1 MPPVG
6 RSNFPA
12 TLDYEMIIYRNLN
25 AIQPLPNAV
34 VTSGTFD
41 GVHRGHQTILARL
54 TEVAKASGGES
65 VLITYW
71 PHPRTVVSNDS
82 QNLKLLTTLDEK
94 IALLDQAG
102 VEHLVIIPFT
112 RSFSQLTSEEYIRQI
127 LMDKIGTQ
135 KLVIGYDHRFGRDRE
150 GGFEYIKQHQS
161 EYGFEVEEIPRQDV
175 EAVGVSSSK
184 IRAALNEGDVAIASR
199 FLGRP
204 YSLTGTIVKG
214 RQLGRTIG
222 FPTANMQVDDV
233 AKLVPANGVYAVDVE
248 YAGQTLGGMLNIGFR
263 PTVAGTDQSIE
274 TYIFDFDKDIYGEH
288 MTLRFRAFLRPEQ
301 KFDGLPALVA
311 QLKKDEEAARE
322 KLNSQSIF

>member
-1 MPPVG
+1 
-6 RSNFPA
+6 
-12 TLDYEMIIYRNLN
+12 MIIYQGLDD
-25 AIQPLPNAV
+25 IQPLPNAV

-54 TEVAKASGGES
+54 TEVAKASNGES

-82 QNLKLLTTLDEK
+82 QNLRLLTTLDEK
-94 IALLDQAG
+94 ASLIDQAG
-102 VEHLVIIPFT
+102 VDHLVIIPFT
-112 RSFSQLTSEEYIRQI
+112 RSFSHLTSEEYINQI
-127 LMDKIGTQ
+127 LIEKIGTK

-150 GGFEYIKQHQS
+150 GGFEYIKAHQH

-175 EAVGVSSSK
+175 DAVGVSSSK
-184 IRAALNEGDVAIASR
+184 IRAALNEGNIRTANQ
-199 FLGRP
+199 FLDRP

-222 FPTANMQVDDV
+222 FPTANMQVDDA
-233 AKLVPANGVYAVDVE
+233 AKLIPANGVYAVSVE
-248 YAGQTLGGMLNIGFR
+248 YGGQTLGGMLNIGFR
-263 PTVAGTDQSIE
+263 PTVAGTHQTIE

-288 MTLRFRAFLRPEQ
+288 MTLRFREFLRPEQ

-311 QLKKDEEAARE
+311 QLKRDEEAARAV
-322 KLNSQSIF
+322 L

>member
-1 MPPVG
+1 
-6 RSNFPA
+6 
-12 TLDYEMIIYRNLN
+12 MIIYRGLDD
-25 AIQPLPNAV
+25 IPPLENAV

-41 GVHRGHQTILARL
+41 GVHRGHQTILSRL
-54 TEVAKASGGES
+54 TEVARASNGES

-94 IALLDQAG
+94 IDLLDQAG
-102 VEHLVIIPFT
+102 VDHLVVIPFT

-127 LMDKIGTQ
+127 LIDKIGTK

-150 GGFEYIKQHQS
+150 GGFDYIKAHQR

-175 EAVGVSSSK
+175 EAIGVSSSK
-184 IRAALNEGDVAIASR
+184 IRTALNEGNVHTANR

-222 FPTANMQVDDV
+222 FPTANLQVDDP

-263 PTVAGTDQSIE
+263 PTVAGTHQTIE

-288 MTLRFRAFLRPEQ
+288 MTLKFREFLRPEQ
-301 KFDGLPALVA
+301 KFEGLPALVA
-311 QLKKDEEAARE
+311 QLKRDEETARE
-322 KLNSQSIF
+322 VLRGEG

>member
-1 MPPVG
+1 MMVHYG
-6 RSNFPA
+6 
-12 TLDYEMIIYRNLN
+12 LDDL
-25 AIQPLPNAV
+25 QPLPYAV

-54 TEVAKASGGES
+54 TEVARTNGGQS

-94 IALLDQAG
+94 IELLEQAG
-102 VEHLVIIPFT
+102 VDHLVVIPFT

-127 LMDKIGTQ
+127 LIEKIGTQ

-150 GGFEYIKQHQS
+150 GGFDYIKAHQA
-161 EYGFEVEEIPRQDV
+161 EYGFGVEEIPRQDV

-184 IRAALNEGDVAIASR
+184 IRAALNEGYVQIANR

-214 RQLGRTIG
+214 QQLGRTIG
-222 FPTANMQVDDV
+222 FPTANMQVDDPI
-233 AKLVPANGVYAVDVE
+233 KLIPANGVYAVFVLHG
-248 YAGQTLGGMLNIGFR
+248 GQTYGGMLNIGFR
-263 PTVAGTDQSIE
+263 PTVAGTHQTIE
-274 TYIFDFDKDIYGEH
+274 TYIFDFDKEIYGEH
-288 MTLRFRAFLRPEQ
+288 MTLEFYEFLRPEK
-301 KFDGLPALVA
+301 KFDGLPALVN
-311 QLKKDEEAARE
+311 QLKRDDLSARIA
-322 KLNSQSIF
+322 LATASR

>member
-1 MPPVG
+1 
-6 RSNFPA
+6 
-12 TLDYEMIIYRNLN
+12 MIIYRGLDD
-25 AIQPLPNAV
+25 IQPLTNAV

-41 GVHRGHQTILARL
+41 GVHLGHQTILARL
-54 TEVAKASGGES
+54 TEVAKASNGES

-94 IALLDQAG
+94 IEFIDQAG
-102 VEHLVIIPFT
+102 VDNLIIIPFT

-127 LMDKIGTQ
+127 LLDKIGTK

-150 GGFEYIKQHQS
+150 GGFEYIKSHQRD
-161 EYGFEVEEIPRQDV
+161 YGFEVEEIPRQDV

-184 IRAALNEGDVAIASR
+184 IRMALSQGNVSTANR

-204 YSLTGTIVKG
+204 YTLTGTIVKG

-222 FPTANMQVDDV
+222 FPTANMQVDDA

-248 YAGQTLGGMLNIGFR
+248 YGGQTLGGMLNIGFR
-263 PTVAGTDQSIE
+263 PTVAGTNQTIE

-288 MTLRFRAFLRPEQ
+288 MTLKFKEFLRPEQ

-311 QLKKDEEAARE
+311 QLKRDEETARE
-322 KLNSQSIF
+322 VLSGSSR

>member
-1 MPPVG
+1 
-6 RSNFPA
+6 
-12 TLDYEMIIYRNLN
+12 MIIYKGLDD
-25 AIQPLPNAV
+25 IQPLPNAV

-41 GVHRGHQTILARL
+41 GVHLGHQTILSRL

-82 QNLKLLTTLDEK
+82 QNLRLLTTLDEK
-94 IALLDQAG
+94 IELLDQAG
-102 VEHLVIIPFT
+102 VDHLVVIPFT
-112 RSFSQLTSEEYIRQI
+112 RSFSELTSEEYIRQI
-127 LMDKIGTQ
+127 LIGKIGTR

-150 GGFEYIKQHQS
+150 GGFDYIQAHQS

-184 IRAALNEGDVAIASR
+184 IRAALNEGNVQTANR
-199 FLGRP
+199 FLGRL
-204 YSLTGTIVKG
+204 YSLNGTVVKG

-222 FPTANMQVDDV
+222 FPTANLQVDDPS
-233 AKLVPANGVYAVDVE
+233 KLIPANGVYAVDVE

-263 PTVAGTDQSIE
+263 PTVAGTNQTIE

-288 MTLRFRAFLRPEQ
+288 ITLKFKEFLRPEQ
-301 KFDGLPALVA
+301 KFNGLPALVA
-311 QLKKDEEAARE
+311 QLKRDEESARTI
-322 KLNSQSIF
+322 LNQ

>member
-1 MPPVG
+1 
-6 RSNFPA
+6 
-12 TLDYEMIIYRNLN
+12 MIIHRGLDT
-25 AIQPLPNAV
+25 IQPLPNAV

-41 GVHRGHQTILARL
+41 GVHRGHQTILKRL
-54 TEVAKASGGES
+54 AEVAKASGGES

-94 IALLDQAG
+94 IDLLDQAG

-112 RSFSQLTSEEYIRQI
+112 RSFSELTSEEYIRQI
-127 LMDKIGTQ
+127 LIEKIGTK

-150 GGFEYIKQHQS
+150 GGFDYIRAHQS

-175 EAVGVSSSK
+175 EAIGVSSSK
-184 IRAALNEGDVAIASR
+184 IRAALIEGNVHTANL
-199 FLGRP
+199 FLGRS
-204 YSLTGTIVKG
+204 YTLTGTIVKG

-233 AKLVPANGVYAVDVE
+233 AKLVPANGVYAVEVE
-248 YAGQTLGGMLNIGFR
+248 YGGQTLGGMLNIGFR
-263 PTVAGTDQSIE
+263 PTVAGTNQTIE

-288 MTLRFRAFLRPEQ
+288 LTLKFREFLRPEQ

-311 QLKKDEEAARE
+311 QLKRDEEAARE
-322 KLNSQSIF
+322 MLGYNR

>member
-1 MPPVG
+1 
-6 RSNFPA
+6 
-12 TLDYEMIIYRNLN
+12 MIIYQGLDD
-25 AIQPLPNAV
+25 IQPLPNAV

-94 IALLDQAG
+94 SDLIDQAG
-102 VEHLVIIPFT
+102 VEHLVLIPFT
-112 RSFSQLTSEEYIRQI
+112 RSFSQLTSEEYINQI
-127 LMDKIGTQ
+127 LIEKIGTK

-150 GGFEYIKQHQS
+150 GGFEYIKAHQH

-175 EAVGVSSSK
+175 DAVGVSSSK
-184 IRAALNEGDVAIASR
+184 IRSALNEGNIRTANQ

-222 FPTANMQVDDV
+222 FPTANMQVDDA
-233 AKLVPANGVYAVDVE
+233 AKLVPANGVYAVAVE
-248 YAGQTLGGMLNIGFR
+248 YGGQTLGGMLNIGFR
-263 PTVAGTDQSIE
+263 PTVAGTHQTIE

-288 MTLRFRAFLRPEQ
+288 MTLRFREFLRPEQ

-311 QLKKDEEAARE
+311 QLKQDEEAARAV
-322 KLNSQSIF
+322 L

>member
-1 MPPVG
+1 
-6 RSNFPA
+6 
-12 TLDYEMIIYRNLN
+12 MIIYTGLDD
-25 AIQPLPNAV
+25 IQPLANAV

-41 GVHRGHQTILARL
+41 GVHRGHQTILSRL
-54 TEVAKASGGES
+54 TEVARASGGES

-94 IALLDQAG
+94 IELLDQAG
-102 VEHLVIIPFT
+102 VDHLVVIPFT
-112 RSFSQLTSEEYIRQI
+112 RSFSELTSEEYIRQI
-127 LMDKIGTQ
+127 LIDKIGTK

-150 GGFEYIKQHQS
+150 GGFDYIQAHQS
-161 EYGFEVEEIPRQDV
+161 EYGFEVEEIPRQDI

-184 IRAALNEGDVAIASR
+184 IRAALNEGNVHTANR
-199 FLGRP
+199 FLGRL
-204 YSLTGTIVKG
+204 YSLTGTVVKG

-222 FPTANMQVDDV
+222 FPTANLQVDDPS
-233 AKLVPANGVYAVDVE
+233 KLIPANGVYAVDVD

-263 PTVAGTDQSIE
+263 PTVAGTNQTIE

-288 MTLRFRAFLRPEQ
+288 ITLKFREFLRPEQ

-311 QLKKDEEAARE
+311 QLKRDEESARSI
-322 KLNSQSIF
+322 LNQ

>member
-1 MPPVG
+1 
-6 RSNFPA
+6 
-12 TLDYEMIIYRNLN
+12 MIIYKGLDDVL
-25 AIQPLPNAV
+25 PLPNAV

-41 GVHRGHQTILARL
+41 GVHRGHQTILTRL
-54 TEVAKASGGES
+54 AEVAQASGGES

-94 IALLDQAG
+94 IELLDQAG
-102 VEHLVIIPFT
+102 VDHLIVIPFT
-112 RSFSQLTSEEYIRQI
+112 RSFSELTSEEYVRQI
-127 LMDKIGTQ
+127 LIEKIGTK

-150 GGFEYIKQHQS
+150 GGFDYIQAHQS

-184 IRAALNEGDVAIASR
+184 IRAALNEGNVHTANL

-222 FPTANMQVDDV
+222 FPTANMQVDDPS
-233 AKLVPANGVYAVDVE
+233 KLIPANGVYAVSVE

-263 PTVAGTDQSIE
+263 PTVAGTNQTIE

-288 MTLRFRAFLRPEQ
+288 MTLRFTEFLRPEQ
-301 KFDGLPALVA
+301 KFEGLPALVA
-311 QLKKDEEAARE
+311 QLKRDEEAARAILQ
-322 KLNSQSIF
+322 KDV

>member
-1 MPPVG
+1 
-6 RSNFPA
+6 
-12 TLDYEMIIYRNLN
+12 MIIYRSLKD
-25 AIQPLPNAV
+25 IQPLENAV

-94 IALLDQAG
+94 IDLLDQAG
-102 VEHLVIIPFT
+102 VEHLLIIPFT

-127 LMDKIGTQ
+127 LLDKIGTK

-150 GGFEYIKQHQS
+150 GGFDYIKKHQH

-184 IRAALNEGDVAIASR
+184 IRAALNEGHVHTANL
-199 FLGRP
+199 FLGRA
-204 YSLTGTIVKG
+204 YNLTGTIVKG

-222 FPTANMQVDDV
+222 FPTANLQVDDP

-263 PTVAGTDQSIE
+263 PTVAGTHQTIE
-274 TYIFDFDKDIYGEH
+274 TYIFDFEKDIYGEH
-288 MTLRFRAFLRPEQ
+288 MTLRFREFLRPEQ
-301 KFDGLPALVA
+301 KFEGLPALVA
-311 QLKKDEEAARE
+311 QLKRDEEAARAI
-322 KLNSQSIF
+322 LRNQNP

>member
-1 MPPVG
+1 MIVYRG
-6 RSNFPA
+6 
-12 TLDYEMIIYRNLN
+12 LDDL
-25 AIQPLPNAV
+25 QPLANAV

-41 GVHRGHQTILARL
+41 GVHRGHQTILTRL
-54 TEVAKASGGES
+54 AEVAKASNGPS

-82 QNLKLLTTLDEK
+82 QDLKLLTTLDEK
-94 IALLDQAG
+94 IELIDQAG
-102 VEHLVIIPFT
+102 VDYLVVIPFT
-112 RSFSQLTSEEYIRQI
+112 RSFSQLSSGEYIRQI
-127 LMDKIGTQ
+127 LIEKIGTR

-150 GGFEYIKQHQS
+150 GGFDYIQAHQS

-175 EAVGVSSSK
+175 QAVGVSSSK
-184 IRAALNEGDVAIASR
+184 IRAALNEGNIQTANR

-222 FPTANMQVDDV
+222 FPTANMQVDD
-233 AKLVPANGVYAVDVE
+233 ANKLIPANGVYAVEVD
-248 YAGQTLGGMLNIGFR
+248 YGGQLLGGMLNIGFR
-263 PTVAGTDQSIE
+263 PTVAGTNQTIE

-288 MTLRFRAFLRPEQ
+288 LTLRFRDFLRPEQ

-311 QLKKDEEAARE
+311 QLKQDEDAARAR
-322 KLNSQSIF
+322 LA

>member
-1 MPPVG
+1 
-6 RSNFPA
+6 
-12 TLDYEMIIYRNLN
+12 MIIYNGLDD
-25 AIQPLPNAV
+25 IQPLPNAV

-54 TEVAKASGGES
+54 TEVAQASGGES

-94 IALLDQAG
+94 IELLDQAG
-102 VEHLVIIPFT
+102 VDHLVVIPFT
-112 RSFSQLTSEEYIRQI
+112 RSFSELTSEEYIRQI
-127 LMDKIGTQ
+127 LIDKIGTK

-150 GGFEYIKQHQS
+150 GGFDYIQAHQS

-184 IRAALNEGDVAIASR
+184 IRTALNEGHIHTANL
-199 FLGRP
+199 FLGRS
-204 YSLTGTIVKG
+204 YGLTGTIVKG

-222 FPTANMQVDDV
+222 FPTANLQVDDP
-233 AKLVPANGVYAVDVE
+233 AKLIPANGVYAVEVD
-248 YAGQTLGGMLNIGFR
+248 YGGQTFGGMLNIGFR
-263 PTVAGTDQSIE
+263 PTVSGTHQTIE

-288 MTLRFRAFLRPEQ
+288 MTLRFREFLRPEQ
-301 KFDGLPALVA
+301 KFEGLPALVA
-311 QLKKDEEAARE
+311 QLKLDEESAR
-322 KLNSQSIF
+322 KVLGR

>member
-1 MPPVG
+1 
-6 RSNFPA
+6 
-12 TLDYEMIIYRNLN
+12 MIIYQGLDD
-25 AIQPLPNAV
+25 IQPLPNAV

-54 TEVAKASGGES
+54 TEVAKASNGES

-94 IALLDQAG
+94 ASLIDQAG
-102 VEHLVIIPFT
+102 VDHLVIIPFT
-112 RSFSQLTSEEYIRQI
+112 RSFSQLTSEEYINQI
-127 LMDKIGTQ
+127 LIEKIGTK

-150 GGFEYIKQHQS
+150 GGFEYIKAHQH

-175 EAVGVSSSK
+175 DAVGVSSSK
-184 IRAALNEGDVAIASR
+184 IRAALNEGNVRTANQ
-199 FLGRP
+199 FLNRP

-222 FPTANMQVDDV
+222 FPTANMQVDDA
-233 AKLVPANGVYAVDVE
+233 AKLIPANGVYAVSVE
-248 YAGQTLGGMLNIGFR
+248 YGGQTLGGMLNIGFR
-263 PTVAGTDQSIE
+263 PTVAGTHQTIE

-288 MTLRFRAFLRPEQ
+288 MTLRFREFLRPEQ

-311 QLKKDEEAARE
+311 QLKRDEEAARAV
-322 KLNSQSIF
+322 L

>member
-1 MPPVG
+1 
-6 RSNFPA
+6 
-12 TLDYEMIIYRNLN
+12 MIVYRNPDD
-25 AIQPLPNAV
+25 IQPLSNAV

-102 VEHLVIIPFT
+102 VDHLVIIPFT
-112 RSFSQLTSEEYIRQI
+112 RSFSQLTSGEYIRQI
-127 LMDKIGTQ
+127 LMDKIGTK

-184 IRAALNEGDVAIASR
+184 IRAALNEGDVEIASR

-222 FPTANMQVDDV
+222 FPTANMQVDDP
-233 AKLVPANGVYAVDVE
+233 AKLIPANGVYAVDVE
-248 YAGQTLGGMLNIGFR
+248 YGGQTLGGMLNIGFR
-263 PTVAGTDQSIE
+263 PTVAGTHQTIE

-288 MTLRFRAFLRPEQ
+288 MTLKLSGF
-301 KFDGLPALVA
+301 PAPGAEV
-311 QLKKDEEAARE
+311 
-322 KLNSQSIF
+322 

>member
-1 MPPVG
+1 
-6 RSNFPA
+6 
-12 TLDYEMIIYRNLN
+12 MIIHRGLDDL
-25 AIQPLPNAV
+25 QPLANAV

-41 GVHRGHQTILARL
+41 GVHRGHQTILSRL
-54 TEVAKASGGES
+54 TEVAKSSGGES

-82 QNLKLLTTLDEK
+82 QNLKLLTTLEEK
-94 IALLDQAG
+94 IDLLDQAG
-102 VEHLVIIPFT
+102 VDHLVVIPFT

-127 LMDKIGTQ
+127 LIDKIGTR

-150 GGFEYIKQHQS
+150 GGFDYIKAHQQ

-184 IRAALNEGDVAIASR
+184 IRAALNEGNVHTANL
-199 FLGRP
+199 FLGRA
-204 YSLTGTIVKG
+204 YTLTGTIVKG
-214 RQLGRTIG
+214 QQLGRTIG
-222 FPTANMQVDDV
+222 FPTANMQVDDPV
-233 AKLVPANGVYAVDVE
+233 KLIPANGVYAVDVL

-263 PTVAGTDQSIE
+263 PTVAGTNQTIE

-288 MTLRFRAFLRPEQ
+288 LTLKFREFLRPEQ

-311 QLKKDEEAARE
+311 QLKRDEESARQV
-322 KLNSQSIF
+322 LSR